1 MGKNL
6 QGLRCLVSAGS
17 QASGLFAP
25 TLLGGKPPNFSNV
38 AKEPQ
43 QAIAVSQAR
52 KCYSKFDTVLINL
65 GIHVCDSMTRL
76 NERKYQPG
84 DHRQTLVTDHYT
96 DLPAGDV
103 HTPIFNWNG
112 EQHASNWKKY
122 QQEAIFS
129 VLLQLGF
136 KLTLKNKRKYQLAAS
151 ATYLYLEKKP
161 HQP

>member
-103 HTPIFNWNG
+103 HTPIFINWNG

-129 VLLQLGF
+129 ILFQLGF
-136 KLTLKNKRKYQLAAS
+136 KLTLVPHICMWKRSHISTNHLVFMRV
-151 ATYLYLEKKP
+151 L
-161 HQP
+161 